1 MKRAAV
7 VEKAT
12 LDEFVVN
19 VVPKSETVKKI
30 IYDAIKDNI
39 LFRACSEEELLS
51 LVDAFESADFN
62 EGDVVIKQGDDGEHF
77 YVVEEGTLD
86 ISLIRGGSNDP
97 LSTNKHS
104 NREVQIG
111 VPYVPGSAF
120 GELALM
126 YGSPRAATIRAK
138 EQCKLWCIDR
148 KAFRGITA
156 QHKFKQAQRYVEFLS
171 NVKIGDAVLGDVLK
185 VPEIDAMSL
194 ALQRETFKRGE
205 VIVREGERGDIF
217 YMIESGSVDV
227 LKKDHGDRP
236 VKTLTT
242 GQFFGERA
250 LLTEDVRQATCIATS
265 EVQCL
270 SLMREDF
277 NLMLGDLQELL
288 DGQRHQRKAG
298 DEETTTPEVVS
309 SSSSPTAENVLRSK
323 PEDTIEIGDLEILG
337 ILGIG
342 AFGQVKLVKKRMPVM
357 IVYDDASS
365 ENTNSPKKSSQQQ
378 QEEPVKTYALK
389 MLPKSS
395 IIENGLQ
402 DHVMMEK
409 RIMEQLHHPFILN
422 FYRAMQDDK
431 YIYFLLEVLLGGEL
445 FKFLRQDKQ
454 FPESWSKFYG
464 ASVLLAFRDI
474 HSRKIAYRDLKPE
487 NIVLDSNGY
496 LKLVDFGLA
505 KKIDS
510 GKTWT
515 LCGTPD
521 YLAPEVILNEGH
533 DWAVDYWALGVL
545 LYEMTAGSPPFYAD
559 DPMEIYEKILSG
571 NVSIPSHF
579 SKGLSDIVKKLL
591 RTYQSKRLGRTK
603 GGTAAVMKHKWF
615 SGFDWDALM
624 NKTMHVPIKPKVK
637 HMEDLSNF
645 DSYPS
650 ESDLDPKSCP
660 QWTPDL

>member
-12 LDEFVVN
+12 LDEFVIN
-19 VVPKSETVKKI
+19 VIPKSEAVKKI
-30 IYDAIKDNI
+30 IYDALKCNI
-39 LFRACSEEELLS
+39 LFRSCSEEELFS

-62 EGDVVIKQGDDGEHF
+62 EGDVVIKQGDEGEHF

-86 ISLIRGGSNDP
+86 ISLYRGGSGSC
-97 LSTNKHS
+97 STG
-104 NREVQIG
+104 EVQIG

-156 QHKFKQAQRYVEFLS
+156 QHKLKQAQRYVEFLS

-185 VPEIDAMSL
+185 VSDIDAMSM
-194 ALQRETFKRGE
+194 ALQKETFKKGE

-217 YMIESGSVDV
+217 YVIESGSVDV
-227 LKKDHGDRP
+227 LKKDHGNRP
-236 VKTLTT
+236 LTTLTT

-288 DGQRHQRKAG
+288 DGQTTAG
-298 DEETTTPEVVS
+298 DEDSTELVS
-309 SSSSPTAENVLRSK
+309 SSSTEGASN
-323 PEDTIEIGDLEILG
+323 PEDKLEIGDLEILG
-337 ILGIG
+337 TLGIG
-342 AFGQVKLVKKRMPVM
+342 AFGQVKLVKPRKLI
-357 IVYDDASS
+357 IVNDVTSSADD
-365 ENTNSPKKSSQQQ
+365 ETKHNSQQQ
-378 QEEPVKTYALK
+378 EQAVVKTYALK
-389 MLPKSS
+389 MLAKSS
-395 IIENGLQ
+395 ILENGLQ

-431 YIYFLLEVLLGGEL
+431 HIYFLLEVLLGGEL
-445 FKFLRQDKQ
+445 FKFLRQENQ
-454 FPESWSKFYG
+454 FPESWSKFYA
-464 ASVLLAFRDI
+464 ASVLLAFRDM

-505 KKIDS
+505 KKIES

-571 NVSIPSHF
+571 NVFIPSHF
-579 SKGLSDIVKKLL
+579 SRGLSDIVKKLL

-637 HMEDLSNF
+637 HPEDMSNF

-650 ESDLDPKSCP
+650 EEDRDPKPCP
-660 QWTPDL
+660 QWMPDL

>member
-1 MKRAAV
+1 VKRAAV

-12 LDEFVVN
+12 LDDFVVN
-19 VVPKSETVKKI
+19 VIPKSEAVKKI
-30 IYDAIKDNI
+30 IYDAIKGNI

-62 EGDVVIKQGDDGEHF
+62 KGDVVIKQGDEGEHF

-86 ISLIRGGSNDP
+86 ISLYKGGNDNI
-97 LSTNKHS
+97 SKS
-104 NREVQIG
+104 EVQIG
-111 VPYVPGSAF
+111 VPYAPGSAF

-138 EQCKLWCIDR
+138 EPCKLWCIDR

-156 QHKFKQAQRYVEFLS
+156 QHKLKQAQRYVEFLS

-185 VPEIDAMSL
+185 VSEIDAMSL
-194 ALQRETFKRGE
+194 ALQRETFKKGE

-217 YMIESGSVDV
+217 YVIESGSVDV
-227 LKKDHGDRP
+227 LKRDHGDRP

-250 LLTEDVRQATCIATS
+250 LLTEDVRQATCVATS

-288 DGQRHQRKAG
+288 DGQQNKTG
-298 DEETTTPEVVS
+298 DEDTRTTIIS
-309 SSSSPTAENVLRSK
+309 SSSSSHDVEKASK
-323 PEDTIEIGDLEILG
+323 PEDKIEIGDLEILG
-337 ILGIG
+337 TLGIG
-342 AFGQVKLVKKRMPVM
+342 AFGQVKLVKIRKPV
-357 IVYDDASS
+357 IVCDDTLDSDS
-365 ENTNSPKKSSQQQ
+365 KHDQDDDRTNSTNLEQ
-378 QEEPVKTYALK
+378 QEESAVKRTYALK
-389 MLPKSS
+389 MLAKSS
-395 IIENGLQ
+395 ILENGLQ
-402 DHVMMEK
+402 DHVMTEK

-431 YIYFLLEVLLGGEL
+431 HIYFLLEVLLGGEL
-445 FKFLRQDKQ
+445 FKFLRQENQ
-454 FPESWSKFYG
+454 FPESWSKFYA
-464 ASVLLAFRDI
+464 ASVLLAFRDM

-545 LYEMTAGSPPFYAD
+545 LYEMTAGTPPFYAD

-571 NVSIPSHF
+571 NVLIPSHF

-637 HMEDLSNF
+637 HMEDMSNF
-645 DSYPS
+645 DSYPT
-650 ESDLDPKSCP
+650 DVDQDPKPCP